1 MAPPPST
8 ESEPIFLHA
17 MDQDHLT
24 DLQSDF
30 ILSIR
35 AVERDDD
42 RELRKGDALR
52 NKIVDLYTPSMLFC
66 KELLRHP
73 VWQQRRREQIP
84 RSNTDNTEE
93 KDPKG
98 RPPERT

>member
-1 MAPPPST
+1 
-8 ESEPIFLHA
+8 

-42 RELRKGDALR
+42 GELRKGDALR

-73 VWQQRRREQIP
+73 ALHQSLLTLLLKREVSIPIDSTQRSVINLAQGLYVD
-84 RSNTDNTEE
+84 SGAT
-93 KDPKG
+93 
-98 RPPERT
+98 